1 MGDLNK
7 RRFFLFALSFALLF
21 SVLTGTLSNVNAADY
36 LPEVDEPA
44 GIVNTSEL
52 KKALAFR
59 SIYGLEQNPETV
71 QRMIA
76 EVPNND
82 SLEQYGVVLTDA
94 EYRELNFRNDLA
106 NEARI
111 LRKDVILK
119 NYSSIFS
126 DLYLDHKD
134 GGVIKIGIVDLP
146 NHLDKAEEIKKRFT
160 SKNRIDFFNTTASLK
175 ELQEIQNEL
184 NELIKNQKV
193 PVEYTEISVEEIKV
207 IAGISK
213 YNENWVSSI
222 KSLSPHIAVKVT
234 SVSEVD
240 SSRTT
245 YTRPLE
251 AGLSIGT
258 CTGAFAAKKWGSP
271 TDTYYYLTAAHC
283 GEIGSSW
290 LQGGSTIGTIQV
302 RNYGGN
308 SDVAGIQISSSNAS
322 YLMYDICD
330 TCVPERNKE
339 VGVVQTDPDDDM
351 IGDTVCMSGKV
362 TGWVC
367 GTIVSKT
374 YSPVN
379 WADTGVNFTNLRR
392 ANYLEDKGDSGAP
405 VISFP
410 GPSYYIREVQAHGIH
425 KGSVKIDGTKYSVF
439 SHIGYAFSDL
449 GINQIITNKS

>member
-175 ELQEIQNEL
+175 ELQEIQKEL
-184 NELIKNQKV
+184 NLNFE
-193 PVEYTEISVEEIKV
+193 
-207 IAGISK
+207 
-213 YNENWVSSI
+213 
-222 KSLSPHIAVKVT
+222 SP
-234 SVSEVD
+234 
-240 SSRTT
+240 
-245 YTRPLE
+245 
-251 AGLSIGT
+251 
-258 CTGAFAAKKWGSP
+258 
-271 TDTYYYLTAAHC
+271 
-283 GEIGSSW
+283 
-290 LQGGSTIGTIQV
+290 
-302 RNYGGN
+302 
-308 SDVAGIQISSSNAS
+308 
-322 YLMYDICD
+322 
-330 TCVPERNKE
+330 
-339 VGVVQTDPDDDM
+339 
-351 IGDTVCMSGKV
+351 
-362 TGWVC
+362 
-367 GTIVSKT
+367 
-374 YSPVN
+374 
-379 WADTGVNFTNLRR
+379 
-392 ANYLEDKGDSGAP
+392 
-405 VISFP
+405 
-410 GPSYYIREVQAHGIH
+410 
-425 KGSVKIDGTKYSVF
+425 
-439 SHIGYAFSDL
+439 
-449 GINQIITNKS
+449 